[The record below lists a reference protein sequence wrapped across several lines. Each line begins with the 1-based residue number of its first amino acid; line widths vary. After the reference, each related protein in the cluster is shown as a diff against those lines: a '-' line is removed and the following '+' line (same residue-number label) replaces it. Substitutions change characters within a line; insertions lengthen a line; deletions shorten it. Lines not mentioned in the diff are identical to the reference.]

1 MDGSFDG
8 TLGSDPVHQDRPHQ
22 WLGVSILHG
31 AVSELLQGTAI
42 DHDPLSSSM
51 TMGIE
56 ARPKGRPEGRGTEDY
71 VVETYADH
79 ALATFK
85 TQHDAIEWAKKNGY
99 RTHVARV
106 RQLNDKNKP
115 DHWRAV

>member
-1 MDGSFDG
+1 MDGYFDG

-22 WLGVSILHG
+22 WLGISILHG

-42 DHDPLSSSM
+42 DHDRLSRSM
-51 TMGIE
+51 TMGNVFIE
-56 ARPKGRPEGRGTEDY
+56 ARPKGRGTEDY

-106 RQLNDKNKP
+106 RQLNDKKKP